1 MMMMNSSNFHRT
13 DHYKDEYKKLVD
25 YLENNLMLLAA
36 PPTPTPTAA
45 GSNVQKKSTTA
56 TAKATANLTSS
67 SPSPKRAPQPLASN
81 TSIDSFIK
89 SINKADLADRE
100 AFSRY
105 SRLSQGLNNLAYAF
119 NRLGEHEKA
128 AECYTKSLKLK
139 EALVNQS
146 KMSIRIPSKV
156 PKKKTGDL
164 SAAKLNKRRAV
175 SAAPNIPTNVQAA
188 SVKSEP
194 DAVASK
200 QANKSSPFGKS
211 KAASLALTYS
221 NLGATY
227 SYMNDHESSITH
239 YKRALELLG
248 SLDKQKQLNAYQ
260 TTSRYQTAVAN
271 QLSNIAIAL
280 NRLNRHEEA
289 LRSHFEALEIREFV
303 HAGESDRPIASL
315 DLAQTLSNI
324 GNTYY
329 QLNDLK
335 KANAYLERSLKMR
348 ESLRDSA
355 EQTNSA
361 SSQTAAINAV
371 ASTHYNLGVVN
382 FYMENNEKALRHF
395 ERALQLR
402 SMTES
407 EAEEASRGVSR
418 ATDEGLLA
426 SQEDRDE
433 DDALPSKNKL
443 LMMDG
448 NLDCYNHIGNLLFK
462 MGRFNEAIEYF
473 HKELAVFD
481 EILRLRAKA
490 GNHKDD
496 YYLKTNKAGCLNN
509 IGASYASLKDY
520 VSAIEYMKRSLE
532 IREQLFD
539 GQVPASLVSR
549 SPRAHPDLA
558 NSLNNLGVVH
568 YNLNEF
574 EKSSDYFEK
583 TLKIREE
590 ENRQMES
597 QNWRGLSSRKQR
609 VNLRQL
615 ENTFR
620 NIGLCYVNMN
630 SNKKALECFE
640 RALEINSSI
649 LEKHLK
655 SHMVDENFERACRL
669 DNQFYQDYIQVINDR
684 LAKSP
689 RPIIRS
695 VHV

>member
-36 PPTPTPTAA
+36 PPTPA
-45 GSNVQKKSTTA
+45 GVSNVQKKSTTA
-56 TAKATANLTSS
+56 NLTTTS
-67 SPSPKRAPQPLASN
+67 SPSPKRAPPQPLASN

-156 PKKKTGDL
+156 PKKKTTSDL

-194 DAVASK
+194 DAAVAGK
-200 QANKSSPFGKS
+200 QANKSPFAKS

-303 HAGESDRPIASL
+303 HAGEADRPIASL

-348 ESLRDSA
+348 ESLA
-355 EQTNSA
+355 
-361 SSQTAAINAV
+361 
-371 ASTHYNLGVVN
+371 
-382 FYMENNEKALRHF
+382 
-395 ERALQLR
+395 
-402 SMTES
+402 
-407 EAEEASRGVSR
+407 
-418 ATDEGLLA
+418 
-426 SQEDRDE
+426 
-433 DDALPSKNKL
+433 
-443 LMMDG
+443 
-448 NLDCYNHIGNLLFK
+448 
-462 MGRFNEAIEYF
+462 RF
-473 HKELAVFD
+473 
-481 EILRLRAKA
+481 
-490 GNHKDD
+490 
-496 YYLKTNKAGCLNN
+496 
-509 IGASYASLKDY
+509 S
-520 VSAIEYMKRSLE
+520 
-532 IREQLFD
+532 
-539 GQVPASLVSR
+539 
-549 SPRAHPDLA
+549 
-558 NSLNNLGVVH
+558 
-568 YNLNEF
+568 
-574 EKSSDYFEK
+574 
-583 TLKIREE
+583 
-590 ENRQMES
+590 
-597 QNWRGLSSRKQR
+597 
-609 VNLRQL
+609 
-615 ENTFR
+615 
-620 NIGLCYVNMN
+620 
-630 SNKKALECFE
+630 
-640 RALEINSSI
+640 
-649 LEKHLK
+649 
-655 SHMVDENFERACRL
+655 
-669 DNQFYQDYIQVINDR
+669 
-684 LAKSP
+684 
-689 RPIIRS
+689 
-695 VHV
+695 